1 MKNLLVFAL
10 AVLLAACS
18 APRTRPDA
26 QGSGDQERREQQL
39 AAQPEW
45 SLQGRIAVSAP
56 GDSGSGSLHWQQQGD
71 HYRISVN
78 APVSGKTWTLAGD
91 QAGASLSGLHGQPR
105 HASDAATLLQR
116 ELGWKVP
123 VADLA
128 WWVRGLRAP
137 GTSEMSFREDGLP
150 AEIRQHG
157 WVVEFRDYL
166 ADHDPLMPRR
176 IFASN
181 GRYTVRLIVQQW
193 RFP

>member
-18 APRTRPDA
+18 APQTRPDA

-56 GDSGSGSLHWQQQGD
+56 GDSGSGSLDWQQQGD
-71 HYRISVN
+71 RYRISVN
-78 APVSGKTWTLAGD
+78 APVSGKTWILAGD
-91 QAGASLSGLHGQPR
+91 ESGASLSGLHEQPSQ
-105 HASDAATLLQR
+105 ASDAASLLQR

-137 GTSEMSFREDGLP
+137 GKSVIRFREDGLP

-157 WVVEFRDYL
+157 WLVEFRDYL
-166 ADHDPLMPRR
+166 TDQGPHMPRR

-193 RFP
+193 RLP